1 MPGRA
6 LPDARRASRWREAG
20 DSEQAV
26 RLLTRAQRELAA
38 CEANRY
44 RDEAARQLRRLGRRV
59 SARQRRFGRGAG
71 LGALSG
77 RELEIAER
85 VALGAPTGRSPTQL
99 FLSQKTVEGH
109 LTSVFAKL
117 GVSSRAE
124 VAEAVG
130 ALAHAGQLTNLRGE
144 RVGSYPA

>member
-1 MPGRA
+1 
-6 LPDARRASRWREAG
+6 
-20 DSEQAV
+20 
-26 RLLTRAQRELAA
+26 LTRAQRDLAA

-59 SARQRRFGRGAG
+59 SARQRRAGHGHG

-77 RELEIAER
+77 RELEIADR
-85 VALGAPTGRSPTQL
+85 VALGWTNRQIASQL
-99 FLSQKTVEGH
+99 FLSEKTVEGH

-124 VAEAVG
+124 VAAAVG
-130 ALAHAGQLTNLRGE
+130 SSRNRG
-144 RVGSYPA
+144 R